1 MIALTMEAVGTSE
14 TSVKFRFL
22 LYFQA
27 LWVLLDKHHSLP
39 HSEEEQLINYE
50 DFLHVATL
58 GGPKCK

>member
-1 MIALTMEAVGTSE
+1 MKDFKVSD
-14 TSVKFRFL
+14 RFS
-22 LYFQA
+22 QA
-27 LWVLLDKHHSLP
+27 LWILLDKYHSPP